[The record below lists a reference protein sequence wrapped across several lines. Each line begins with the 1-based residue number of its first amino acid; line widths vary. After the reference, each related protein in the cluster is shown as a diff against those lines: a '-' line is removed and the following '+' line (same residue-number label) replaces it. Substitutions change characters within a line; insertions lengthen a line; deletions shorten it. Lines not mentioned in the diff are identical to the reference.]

1 MAETLETT
9 KVWRATRTSSSGLQ
23 VTEDS
28 VALVGDK
35 EHFVLANDT
44 GIYLSGPIS
53 LIADAA
59 NIRRGGLFTGIN
71 DFLDMIPST
80 ILTPN
85 PKNVPFPPI
94 FVVRNLAEDLA
105 YFQSFLS

>member
-9 KVWRATRTSSSGLQ
+9 KVWRATRTASAGFQ
-23 VTEDS
+23 ITEDS
-28 VALVGDK
+28 AALVGNK
-35 EHFVLANDT
+35 EHFVLANDK
-44 GIYLSGPIS
+44 GVYVSGPFS
-53 LIADAA
+53 MIADAA
-59 NIRRGGLFTGIN
+59 SIRRGGLFTGVN

-94 FVVRNLAEDLA
+94 FVLTKLTQDLS
-105 YFQSFLS
+105 YFLSFLA